1 MSLPRRYHW
10 EFGYD
15 ELVYIGLLVISRW
28 CDNCLHHS
36 VLMGISCDNRLRHS
50 VLIGRWCDNRLHH
63 SVLIGKWC
71 DSCLHHSILMG
82 ISCDN
87 CLHHSVVMGISCDNR
102 LYHLKHT
109 WKAPEESKSFHSK
122 GRFGPINL
130 VYPLR
135 RFIELSVPNL

>member
-1 MSLPRRYHW
+1 
-10 EFGYD
+10 
-15 ELVYIGLLVISRW
+15 
-28 CDNCLHHS
+28 
-36 VLMGISCDNRLRHS
+36 
-50 VLIGRWCDNRLHH
+50 
-63 SVLIGKWC
+63 
-71 DSCLHHSILMG
+71 MG

-135 RFIELSVPNL
+135 RFIELSVPVKWVVMHQCAKRVSGITSIRYAHNQNT